1 MEFKIDSLNLKD
13 VEKIRLWR
21 NENLQALR
29 TPYLLTS
36 EMQED
41 FYNNVI
47 SNRQSNNRF
56 WGLKKQSSVW
66 CFVGMIGL
74 VNIEW
79 ENSIG
84 EISIIIDP
92 SIRHCGVGE
101 KAIDILLD
109 YGFNHLNLSNIYGEC
124 YKCNEAHI
132 FWEKICNKYNAYV
145 TMLPA
150 RKYYNG
156 EYHDSMYFNI
166 NTLDYLNNRKNKI
179 VGD

>member
-1 MEFKIDSLNLKD
+1 MKIDSLYKWD
-13 VEKIRLWR
+13 VELIRVWR
-21 NENLQALR
+21 NENLNALR
-29 TPYLLTS
+29 TPFLLTK

-56 WGLKKQSSVW
+56 WGLNDSTLEES
-66 CFVGMIGL
+66 FVGMIGL

-79 ENSIG
+79 ENSIA
-84 EISIIIDP
+84 EISIIINP
-92 SIRHCGVGE
+92 SIRKNGVGE

-109 YGFNHLNLSNIYGEC
+109 QGFNQLNLSNIYGEC
-124 YKCNEAHI
+124 YKCNKAHI

-156 EYHDSMYFNI
+156 EYYDSMYFNI
-166 NTLDYLNNRKNKI
+166 NALDYLKTEKI
-179 VGD
+179 K